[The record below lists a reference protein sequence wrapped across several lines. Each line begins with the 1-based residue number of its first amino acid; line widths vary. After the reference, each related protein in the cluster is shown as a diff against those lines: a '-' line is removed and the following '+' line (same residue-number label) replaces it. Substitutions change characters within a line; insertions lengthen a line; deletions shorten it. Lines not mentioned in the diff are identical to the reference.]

1 MRWLGV
7 KSDGA
12 AIPTVRGLLRLVY
25 LGRMCLAIAIY
36 VTAAL
41 KVRVAAPLDIL
52 VTSLML
58 VSAATVT
65 LVSYWHTHFRRR
77 LPGPT
82 FLYLQA
88 LFDVFLITAAV
99 HMTGGADSDLASLY
113 VILVAVTALLMP
125 PANAG
130 LVTLFAGLLYF
141 ADVFWGHAAGVSQ
154 GIWIQLGVFVLV
166 AVVTAYVASRVN
178 VMGAER
184 EALAAEVRQVQLEAD
199 DVLRNLRTGV
209 LTVDADGRL
218 LYANPASEE
227 ILGFRAREWLG
238 KSVMPEFARLAPEFW
253 AAVTST
259 ARRGV
264 RLMRVE
270 ATVHRPDHSFPI
282 GVTTTTLD
290 GPVGAQPRVSEIGRA
305 SC

>member
-7 KSDGA
+7 KSEGST
-12 AIPTVRGLLRLVY
+12 IPTTLGLLRLIY
-25 LGRMCLAIAIY
+25 WGRMCLAIAIY
-36 VTAAL
+36 VPPAL

-52 VTSLML
+52 VTSLVL
-58 VSAATVT
+58 VTAAAVT
-65 LVSYWHTHFRRR
+65 LASYWHTHFRRR
-77 LPGPT
+77 RPGPT
-82 FLYLQA
+82 FLSLQA
-88 LFDVFLITAAV
+88 LFDVVLITAVV
-99 HMTGGADSDLASLY
+99 HMTGGGDSDLAGLY

-130 LVTLFAGLLYF
+130 LVTLFAGLVYF
-141 ADVFWGHAAGVSQ
+141 ADVFWGHAGVTA
-154 GIWIQLGVFVLV
+154 GIWIQLAVFILV
-166 AVVTAYVASRVN
+166 AVVTGYVASRVN

-199 DVLRNLRTGV
+199 AVLRNLGTGV
-209 LTVDADGRL
+209 ITVDADGRL

-238 KSVMPEFARLAPEFW
+238 RSVMPEFARLAPEFW

-270 ATVHRPDHSFPI
+270 ATVPP
-282 GVTTTTLD
+282 
-290 GPVGAQPRVSEIGRA
+290 PGRA
-305 SC
+305 L